1 MSASPG
7 SFVYFAG
14 PLFTHAEQR
23 WNASLAAALETFGH
37 RVLLPQ
43 RLVADLIEPERPL
56 PTAAMFELLVDRI
69 READAVV
76 AVLDG
81 ADPDSGTCF
90 ECGAA
95 FAWGTPIVG
104 LRTDLRR
111 GGDHPDRDVNLMLAH
126 GCAALVKLLP
136 DDKPD
141 LTGLAQRISSAL
153 TSLSSLSRI
162 DR

>member
-7 SFVYFAG
+7 PLVYFAG

-23 WNASLAAALETFGH
+23 WNASLAAELDALGY

-43 RLVADLIEPERPL
+43 RLVADLIEPGRPL
-56 PTAAMFELLVDRI
+56 PTEAMFQLLVERI
-69 READAVV
+69 REAAAVV

-95 FAWGTPIVG
+95 FAWGTPVVG

-111 GGDHPDRDVNLMLAH
+111 GGDHPERDVNLMLAH
-126 GCAALVKLLP
+126 GCATLLNLPPDAEPDVAAVARRLAAALRAVL
-136 DDKPD
+136 
-141 LTGLAQRISSAL
+141 
-153 TSLSSLSRI
+153 
-162 DR
+162 